1 MGFCLL
7 NNVALAAEHL
17 LQNENARRLAIVDMD
32 VHHGNGTQDI
42 FYARGDVLFVSS
54 HQHPFYPGTGML
66 DERGTGAGE
75 GATMNMPL
83 PAGSGD
89 RAFAACYGELVPAV
103 LDRFQPEMVLVSAGF
118 DAHWRDPLGNLR
130 VSAQGYGEAVSS
142 LRGWAERNCGG
153 RIAAILEGGYDLDAD
168 AACGLAI
175 TQALL
180 GEGVTDDLGPS
191 PTPEGTQWMQVIED
205 VRRINGLA
213 K

>member
-17 LQNENARRLAIVDMD
+17 LQHENAKRLAIVDMD

-42 FYARGDVLFVSS
+42 FYERGDVLFISS
-54 HQHPFYPGTGML
+54 HQHPFYPGTGL
-66 DERGTGAGE
+66 LNERGHGAGL

-89 RAFAACYGELVPAV
+89 RSFAACYGDLVPAA
-103 LDRFQPEMVLVSAGF
+103 LDRFQPEMILVSAGF
-118 DAHWRDPLGNLR
+118 DSHWRDPLGNLR
-130 VSAQGYGEAVSS
+130 VSAHGYGTAMAS
-142 LRGWAERNCGG
+142 LRAWAERNCGG

-180 GEGVTDDLGPS
+180 GEKITDEVGPS
-191 PTPEGTQWMQVIED
+191 PTPEGTQWMEVVED
-205 VRRINGLA
+205 VRRINELA
-213 K
+213 